1 MATSGDIYLNN
12 DMNRRPNH
20 ATILIVDDD
29 ETELFLLRHNLE
41 GAGFAVREAATAEE
55 GLDACRSNRPDALV
69 LDATLPGMDGF
80 EMCRL
85 LRTQS
90 AYRGLPIL
98 MLTGR
103 EDPQCRTHAFEA
115 GVTDFMTKTTDWEHI
130 VTRVRTLVDTGSLA
144 A

>member
-1 MATSGDIYLNN
+1 MKK
-12 DMNRRPNH
+12 RPNR

-29 ETELFLLRHNLE
+29 DTELFLLRHTLE
-41 GAGFAVREAATAEE
+41 GAGFTVREAVTAEE
-55 GLDACRSNRPDALV
+55 GLDACRAVRPDALV

-85 LRTQS
+85 LRTQP

-103 EDPQCRTHAFEA
+103 EDPQCRTNAFEA
-115 GVTDFMTKTTDWEHI
+115 GVTDFMTKTTDWARI
-130 VTRVRTLVDTGSLA
+130 VARVRALLDPSTLA